1 MSFTT
6 IFPSISYGFSKPS
19 FYKYIILGSG
29 TFLFLTAKNALL
41 VMLQVYR
48 ICVLYCQPPEEDHNL
63 FYEDE
68 VIRLRNVQTAIKSV
82 QRTTYAMRLV
92 TRLQKKIEHK

>member
-1 MSFTT
+1 MFIVS
-6 IFPSISYGFSKPS
+6 
-19 FYKYIILGSG
+19 GSG

-48 ICVLYCQPPEEDHNL
+48 ICVLYCQPPEDEHDL

-68 VIRLRNVQTAIKSV
+68 IIRLRNVQTAIKSV
-82 QRTTYAMRLV
+82 QRTTYAMKV
-92 TRLQKKIEHK
+92 VARLQRKAEHKKNELTS

>member
-1 MSFTT
+1 M
-6 IFPSISYGFSKPS
+6 
-19 FYKYIILGSG
+19 KYLCVVLGSG

-48 ICVLYCQPPEEDHNL
+48 ICVLYCQPPEEEHNL

-68 VIRLRNVQTAIKSV
+68 IIRLRNVQTAIKSV
-82 QRTTYAMRLV
+82 QRTKFAMRLL
-92 TRLQKKIEHK
+92 TRLHKKVEDKQNSP